1 VNFMKIGAGKAVN
14 EIASARAV
22 CNRGVC
28 GEQKCALV
36 MGVLGHAVQQ
46 TLQSVLLH
54 SLQF

>member
-1 VNFMKIGAGKAVN
+1 MKIGAGKAVN